1 MRLITQKK
9 TWDDKLK
16 AGLLKPVLKFIFSIQ
31 KNLTY
36 FKNYNYQE
44 TQPAIYALW
53 HANQCCIFGL
63 KKETI
68 SKTNVLVSKSV
79 DGDVI
84 AYGAEYLGFKTIRGS
99 ANRAILNKGAVGS
112 TLDMIKALE
121 NGENIAIM
129 VDGPN
134 GPAKEV
140 KKGIIRIAK
149 HTGMPIIPMNWYS
162 ADKSLITLPTWDKL
176 RFPVGPTRI
185 VNLYAEP
192 IYVPQESTEDEENVI
207 REHLKQELLKLDEM
221 APDIF
226 NEVWS
231 KKTKT

>member
-1 MRLITQKK
+1 MKLITQKK

-16 AGLLKPVLKFIFSIQ
+16 AGLLKPLLKLIFSIQ
-31 KNLTY
+31 RHFAY
-36 FKNYNYQE
+36 FRNYNYQDV
-44 TQPAIYALW
+44 QPAIYAMW
-53 HANQCCIFGL
+53 HAHQCCIFGL

-68 SKTNVLVSKSV
+68 AKTNVLVSKSV

-99 ANRAILNKGAVGS
+99 ANRAILNKGGVSS
-112 TLDMIKALE
+112 TMDMIKALE

-140 KKGIIRIAK
+140 KKGIVRIAK
-149 HTGMPIIPMNWYS
+149 HTGMPIIPMTWYS
-162 ADKSLITLPTWDKL
+162 SDKSMITIPTWDKL

-185 VNLYAEP
+185 INLYSEP
-192 IYVPQESTEDEENVI
+192 IYVSSDATEEDEKNI
-207 REHLKQELLKLDEM
+207 REHLKHELLRLDEV
-221 APDIF
+221 APEKF
-226 NEVWS
+226 SEVW
-231 KKTKT
+231 KKNISE

>member
-16 AGLLKPVLKFIFSIQ
+16 AELLKPLLKFVFSIE
-31 KNLTY
+31 KHLAL
-36 FKNYNYQE
+36 FKNYNYQDTE
-44 TQPAIYALW
+44 PAIYAMW
-53 HANQCCIFGL
+53 HAHQCCIFGL

-68 SKTNVLVSKSV
+68 ARTNVLVSRSA

-99 ANRAILNKGAVGS
+99 ANRAILNKGGVSS
-112 TLDMIKALE
+112 TIDMIKALE

-129 VDGPN
+129 IDGPN

-140 KKGIIRIAK
+140 KKGITMIAK
-149 HTGMPIIPMNWYS
+149 HTGMPIIPMTWYS
-162 ADKSLITLPTWDKL
+162 PSKTMITIPTWDKL
-176 RFPVGPTRI
+176 RFPVGLTKI

-192 IYVPQESTEDEENVI
+192 IYVPKDASEEDEKNI
-207 REHLKQELLKLDEM
+207 REHLKQELLRLDEL
-221 APDIF
+221 APEKF
-226 NEVWS
+226 KEVWS
-231 KKTKT
+231 KKDKK

>member
-16 AGLLKPVLKFIFSIQ
+16 AGLLKPLLKFVFSIQ

-36 FKNYNYQE
+36 FKNYNYQDA
-44 TQPAIYALW
+44 QPAIYALW
-53 HANQCCIFGL
+53 HAHQCCIFGL

-68 SKTNVLVSKSV
+68 AKTNVLVSKSA

-99 ANRAILNKGAVGS
+99 ANRAILNKGGVSS
-112 TLDMIKALE
+112 TMDMIKALE

-149 HTGMPIIPMNWYS
+149 HTGMPIIPMTWYS
-162 ADKSLITLPTWDKL
+162 ADKSLIAIPTWDKL
-176 RFPVGPTRI
+176 RFPIGPTRV

-192 IYVPQESTEDEENVI
+192 IYVPNDATDEDENHI
-207 REHLKQELLKLDEM
+207 REHLKNELLRLDES
-221 APDIF
+221 APKAF
-226 NEVWS
+226 AEVWS
-231 KKTKT
+231 KKIET

>member
-9 TWDDKLK
+9 GWDDKLK
-16 AGLLKPVLKFIFSIQ
+16 AGLLKPLLKLVFSIQ

-36 FKNYNYQE
+36 FKNYNYQDA
-44 TQPAIYALW
+44 QPAIYALW
-53 HANQCCIFGL
+53 HAHQCCIFGL

-68 SKTNVLVSKSV
+68 AKTNVLVSRST

-99 ANRAILNKGAVGS
+99 ANRHILNKGGVSS
-112 TLDMIKALE
+112 TMDMVKALE

-140 KKGIIRIAK
+140 KKGIVWIAK
-149 HTGMPIIPMNWYS
+149 QTGLPIIPMTWYS
-162 ADKSLITLPTWDKL
+162 ADKSLITIPTWDKL

-185 VNLYAEP
+185 INLYAEP
-192 IYVPQESTEDEENVI
+192 IYVPKDATEEDEKNI
-207 REHLKQELLKLDEM
+207 KEHLKNVLLQLDEQ
-221 APDIF
+221 APKKF
-226 NEVWS
+226 EEVWGKN
-231 KKTKT
+231 KKT

>member
-9 TWDDKLK
+9 SLGDKIK
-16 AGLLKPVLKFIFSIQ
+16 AWLLKILLKFVFSIQ

-36 FKNYNYQE
+36 FRNCNYQE

-53 HANQCCIFGL
+53 HAHQCCIFGL

-68 SKTNVLVSKSV
+68 AKTNVLVSRSV

-99 ANRAILNKGAVGS
+99 ANRAFLNKGGVSS
-112 TLDMIKALE
+112 TMDMIKALE
-121 NGENIAIM
+121 NGDNIAIM

-140 KKGIIRIAK
+140 KKGIIMIAK
-149 HTGMPIIPMNWYS
+149 HTGMPIIPMTWYS
-162 ADKSLITLPTWDKL
+162 ADKSMISLPTWDKL
-176 RFPVGPTRI
+176 RFPIGPTRV

-192 IYVPQESTEDEENVI
+192 IYVSKDATEDDEKNI
-207 REHLKQELLKLDEM
+207 RERLKEALLQLDEQ
-221 APDIF
+221 APEKF
-226 NEVWS
+226 KEVWG
-231 KKTKT
+231 KKKVT